1 MLMGLG
7 ALFLSRVTGDVGMNS
22 EIKISKNAA
31 ATVTSKLQESQEDEL
46 PAE

>member
-1 MLMGLG
+1 MLTGLG

-22 EIKISKNAA
+22 EIKVNKAA